1 MGYVRARRS
10 VKIGS
15 GVLVNL
21 NKRSLGVT
29 VGGRGAHYTVNTRG
43 QRTTSVGLPGT
54 GLSYVDRSGAGR
66 ARRAATGAPAAR
78 PARAPAPAK
87 PGLFARRG
95 ERAFY
100 EAIQKLGAGDERA
113 ALARFQAAD
122 QHDRGSLSPALL
134 AGLLLT
140 QLGQPAEAIPY
151 LERVTTSD
159 VVLPDKLMTKYAGA
173 LSTQLTIEETMHVP
187 VEIGSVAASI
197 MLSFCYRDAGR
208 LDEAIGVMRQLH
220 DHQPSPA
227 TMVILANLYAH
238 GDEWDEIVEL
248 TAGVS
253 NQDNITLL
261 LCLQQAQAL
270 SEQGMP
276 DAALAVYRDALSK
289 RSRSKDLL
297 ARARYGR
304 AKLYLDTGKFGM
316 AKRDLGRLYADDPGY
331 RDVAELLRGLQ
342 G

>member
-1 MGYVRARRS
+1 MG
-10 VKIGS
+10 
-15 GVLVNL
+15 
-21 NKRSLGVT
+21 
-29 VGGRGAHYTVNTRG
+29 GGD
-43 QRTTSVGLPGT
+43 Q
-54 GLSYVDRSGAGR
+54 
-66 ARRAATGAPAAR
+66 
-78 PARAPAPAK
+78 
-87 PGLFARRG
+87 
-95 ERAFY
+95 
-100 EAIQKLGAGDERA
+100 RA
-113 ALARFQAAD
+113 ALAGFQLAD
-122 QHDRGSLSPALL
+122 EHARGSLSPSLL

-140 QLGQPAEAIPY
+140 KLGQPDEAIPY

-159 VVLPDKLMTKYAGA
+159 VVLPDKLMAKYAGA
-173 LSTQLTIEETMHVP
+173 LSTQLTIEEMIQVP

-197 MLSFCYRDAGR
+197 MLSFCYRDTGR

-227 TMVILANLYAH
+227 TMVILANLYAR

-253 NQDNITLL
+253 NQDDITLL

-276 DAALAVYRDALSK
+276 DAALEVYRDALSK

-304 AKLYLDTGKFGM
+304 AKLYLDTGKRGL

-331 RDVAELLRGLQ
+331 RDVAGVLRRVG